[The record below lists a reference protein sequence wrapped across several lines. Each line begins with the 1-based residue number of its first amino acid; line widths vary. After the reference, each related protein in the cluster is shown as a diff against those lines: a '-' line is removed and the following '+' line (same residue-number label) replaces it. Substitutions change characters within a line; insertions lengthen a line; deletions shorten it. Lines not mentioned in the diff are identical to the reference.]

1 MESDSDQGVPVETLG
16 SNCRKD
22 QAAGWMR
29 IRIKIKIKI
38 KIKAVVGGNGSP
50 LKNKEGFPF

>member
-1 MESDSDQGVPVETLG
+1 MESDPDQGVPTETFG
-16 SNCRKD
+16 PDRCKD
-22 QAAGWMR
+22 PAGDWMR
-29 IRIKIKIKI
+29 MRIKIKI

>member
-50 LKNKEGFPF
+50 LKNKDRIS

>member
-1 MESDSDQGVPVETLG
+1 MEGGPDQGVPVET
-16 SNCRKD
+16 CRSDRCKD

-29 IRIKIKIKI
+29 IKIM
-38 KIKAVVGGNGSP
+38 IKAVVGGNGSP